1 MAVREPLDFQFKQM
15 DLAVG
20 LSFKYNFNFALVG
33 HLLKGKQHQFTPYLY
48 ERNIIKVMLDT
59 YKQMCK
65 VGISL
70 IAIEA
75 HVC

>member
-33 HLLKGKQHQFTPYLY
+33 HLLKGKQHQFIPYLCMKGTLS
-48 ERNIIKVMLDT
+48 I
-59 YKQMCK
+59 
-65 VGISL
+65 
-70 IAIEA
+70 
-75 HVC
+75 